1 MDEPGNGYKRE
12 IFSMSAP
19 IVAIVGRPNVGK
31 SSLFNRLIGT
41 RQAITHDSP
50 GTTRDANYGPMNW
63 RGKHFTLVDTAG
75 LSKADGEIE
84 LQAQDQIAQMARN
97 ASVIVVVVDAA
108 TMITSDDQNAA
119 RLALKTGKSVILA
132 LGKIDT
138 ASGADIESWRR
149 LGIPTIIGVS
159 AIHGRGTGDLLD
171 AVVEQ
176 IMDVPEPEGD
186 RQLKLALVG
195 RPNVGKSSLLNAL
208 IGKQKAVVSNIP
220 GTTRDVATEII
231 KYKGQ
236 EIELLDTAGIRRR
249 GRIEKGIEKFSALR
263 TLNAIHEADV
273 CVLVMDAI
281 EGQVAGDLNLAGQI
295 IEAGKGL
302 IICMN
307 KWDGVE
313 DKDERTQDRLTVLL
327 KNEFQF
333 AWWAPLVYTSA
344 THGLHVN
351 QLMELAIQIGERR
364 QIDVPTGPFNRLIEK
379 LVAKQPPSGLKGRL
393 PKINYGTQTGV
404 NPPTFTF
411 FATYP
416 DLIHF
421 GYRRYLEN
429 NIRAE
434 WDLVGTPI
442 RLEFRHKHG
451 DDVRRGSAKLTKVQK
466 DKRK

>member
-1 MDEPGNGYKRE
+1 
-12 IFSMSAP
+12 MSTP

-41 RQAITHDSP
+41 RQAITHDSA
-50 GTTRDANYGPMNW
+50 GTTRDANYGQLSW
-63 RGKHFTLVDTAG
+63 AGKHFTLVDTAG
-75 LSKADGEIE
+75 LSKADGTIE
-84 LQAQDQIAQMARN
+84 LQAQDQIRQMAAS

-108 TMITSDDQNAA
+108 TMITAEDQDAA
-119 RLALKTGKSVILA
+119 RLALKTGKPVILA
-132 LGKIDT
+132 LGKVDT
-138 ASGADIESWRR
+138 ANGTDIESWRK
-149 LGIPTIIGVS
+149 LGIGTIIGVS

-171 AVVEQ
+171 AVTALLTENTTPDE
-176 IMDVPEPEGD
+176 IRP
-186 RQLKLALVG
+186 LKLALIG

-208 IGKQKAVVSNIP
+208 IGKQKAVVSDVP

-231 KYKGQ
+231 KYKGR

-249 GRIEKGIEKFSALR
+249 GRIEPGVEKFSALR

-273 CVLVMDAI
+273 CVLIMDGV

-295 IEAGKGL
+295 IEAGCGL
-302 IICMN
+302 IIAMN
-307 KWDGVE
+307 KWDAVE
-313 DKDERTQDRLTVLL
+313 KDEKTQDRLSVLL

-333 AWWAPLVYTSA
+333 AWWAPLVFTSA

-351 QLMELAIQIGERR
+351 QLMELAVQIDERR
-364 QIDVPTGPFNRLIEK
+364 KTDIATGPFNRLLEK

-393 PKINYGTQTGV
+393 PKINYGTQTGHT
-404 NPPTFTF
+404 PPTFTIF
-411 FATYP
+411 CTYP

-421 GYRRYLEN
+421 GYRRYIEN

-434 WDLVGTPI
+434 WDFVGTPL

-451 DDVRRGSAKLTKVQK
+451 DDVRRGGGTGKSRGFKVEKL
-466 DKRK
+466 RKNPTPEKID

>member
-1 MDEPGNGYKRE
+1 
-12 IFSMSAP
+12 MSAP

-41 RQAITHDSP
+41 RQAITHDTA
-50 GTTRDANYGPMNW
+50 GTTRDANYGQMSW
-63 RGKHFTLVDTAG
+63 RGKHLTLVDTAG
-75 LSKADGEIE
+75 LSKADGDIE
-84 LQAQDQIAQMARN
+84 LQAQDQISQMAKS
-97 ASVIVVVVDAA
+97 ASMIVVVVDAA
-108 TMITSDDQNAA
+108 TMITDEDQNAA
-119 RLALKTGKSVILA
+119 RLALKTGKPVILA

-138 ASGADIESWRR
+138 ANGADIESWRK
-149 LGIPTIIGVS
+149 LGIDTIVGVS

-171 AVVEQ
+171 AIVDRVQEA
-176 IMDVPEPEGD
+176 PEPDGNAP
-186 RQLKLALVG
+186 LKLALVG

-208 IGKQKAVVSNIP
+208 IGKQKAVVSDIP
-220 GTTRDVATEII
+220 GTTRDVASEII

-249 GRIEKGIEKFSALR
+249 GRIEKGVEKFSALR

-313 DKDERTQDRLTVLL
+313 DKDDKTQDRLTVLL

-344 THGLHVN
+344 TRGLHVN

-364 QIDVPTGPFNRLIEK
+364 KIDVPTGPFNRLIEK

-393 PKINYGTQTGV
+393 PKINYGTQTGT

-451 DDVRRGSAKLTKVQK
+451 DAVRRGGGRGKELTKVQK
-466 DKRK
+466 NKRQS